1 MIPGKIRVP
10 TLILHAKWDKD
21 PPRYLALNVGQLKN
35 TSSERMIE
43 LRRNSYGGDG
53 EELDA
58 VLPRADRPPVLPSHF
73 RKSARIIEHDRQ
85 SISAWCR
92 QEVFKAPR
100 LTTILDAPRRKLVCC
115 CASHKIKVGQSCS
128 VTAEKTGFLLNSRY
142 LRMGFDFDPSNLD
155 RGALPCRSWRIVR
168 DAGNRID
175 FRGNRP

>member
-85 SISAWCR
+85 SISAGAGR
-92 QEVFKAPR
+92 RFSRHTAVNYNFRRASAKAR
-100 LTTILDAPRRKLVCC
+100 L
-115 CASHKIKVGQSCS
+115 
-128 VTAEKTGFLLNSRY
+128 LLCITQN
-142 LRMGFDFDPSNLD
+142 
-155 RGALPCRSWRIVR
+155 
-168 DAGNRID
+168 
-175 FRGNRP
+175 

>member
-85 SISAWCR
+85 SISANIGLVPAGGFQGAAVDYNFGR
-92 QEVFKAPR
+92 ASAKAR
-100 LTTILDAPRRKLVCC
+100 LLLC
-115 CASHKIKVGQSCS
+115 
-128 VTAEKTGFLLNSRY
+128 VTQN
-142 LRMGFDFDPSNLD
+142 
-155 RGALPCRSWRIVR
+155 
-168 DAGNRID
+168 
-175 FRGNRP
+175 